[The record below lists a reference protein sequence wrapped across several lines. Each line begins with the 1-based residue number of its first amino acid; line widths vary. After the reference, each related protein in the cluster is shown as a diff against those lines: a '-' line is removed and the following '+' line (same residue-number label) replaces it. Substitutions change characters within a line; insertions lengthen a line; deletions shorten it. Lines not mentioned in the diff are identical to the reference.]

1 VNSAAARLRQ
11 FSSGLRR
18 PGRRLRTGA
27 LGTLG
32 TLSTLVLL
40 GACASAPPHYPS
52 AIAEKR
58 IGKPLFNLEM
68 RWSTPSGLRQEGEG
82 RIATWR
88 FNQYNYAGC
97 NVEVRTDRHDIIR
110 HVSWTTGCGP
120 PPPKRSSAPP
130 HPAPPPAGK

>member
-1 VNSAAARLRQ
+1 MNSAAANPRQ
-11 FSSGLRR
+11 FSWLRR
-18 PGRRLRTGA
+18 AGRQARTGA
-27 LGTLG
+27 RGALAALG
-32 TLSTLVLL
+32 TLVLL
-40 GACASAPPHYPS
+40 GACASTPPHYPS
-52 AIAEKR
+52 ATAEKR

-68 RWSTPSGLRQEGEG
+68 RWSTPSGLRQLGEG

-120 PPPKRSSAPP
+120 PPPKSRSAPA
-130 HPAPPPAGK
+130 HGAPPPAGK